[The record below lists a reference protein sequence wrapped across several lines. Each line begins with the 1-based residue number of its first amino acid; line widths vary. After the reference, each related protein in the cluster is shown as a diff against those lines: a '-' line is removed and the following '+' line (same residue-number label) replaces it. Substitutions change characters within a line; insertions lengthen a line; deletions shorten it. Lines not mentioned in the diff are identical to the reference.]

1 MSQQDL
7 KNIIA
12 MLPDFVWGETPA
24 EMRENFEAGFTL
36 PTHPTAQVTS
46 IDADGVPAA
55 LIVHPPASSNVILY
69 LHGGGFIMGS
79 CQTHRRI
86 AADLAEASGASVL
99 CLDYRLAPEY
109 PFPAGLEDSLTAYH
123 WLLKEFQPQ
132 QIALVGDSAGGNLA
146 LATLLSLRDAGKTLP
161 ASTVLISPYCD
172 QTRTSQT
179 IVSHAERDPMVSSDL
194 LNTVTACYAPNRD
207 LQNPLISPIYGD
219 LSGLPPL
226 LVHVGAA
233 EVLLDDALKL
243 VRQIGL
249 VNGSVEIKVWQ
260 DMIHCFHLFAPIL
273 SEGRVAISEIATFLN
288 RYWSS
293 SQE

>member
-1 MSQQDL
+1 MSQQEL
-7 KNIIA
+7 KTIIA
-12 MLPDFVWGETPA
+12 MLQDFVWGETLA

-36 PTHPTAQVTS
+36 PRHPIAQVTCVN
-46 IDADGVPAA
+46 ANGVPAE
-55 LIVHPPASSNVILY
+55 LIFHPPDNSDHLILY
-69 LHGGGFIMGS
+69 LHGGGFVMGS

-86 AADLAEASGASVL
+86 AADLAETSGARVL

-146 LATLLSLRDAGKTLP
+146 LTTLLSLRDAGKALP

-179 IVSHAERDPMVSSDL
+179 IVSHAERDPMVSSDM
-194 LNTVTACYAPNRD
+194 LNTITACYASNRD
-207 LQNPLISPIYGD
+207 LRNPLISPLYAD

-233 EVLLDDALKL
+233 EVLLDDALKI

-249 VNGSVEIKVWQ
+249 SNGSVELKVWR
-260 DMIHCFHLFAPIL
+260 DMIHCFHLFAPML
-273 SEGRVAISEIATFLN
+273 SEGHAAIAEVATFLN
-288 RYWSS
+288 HHWPAS
-293 SQE
+293 